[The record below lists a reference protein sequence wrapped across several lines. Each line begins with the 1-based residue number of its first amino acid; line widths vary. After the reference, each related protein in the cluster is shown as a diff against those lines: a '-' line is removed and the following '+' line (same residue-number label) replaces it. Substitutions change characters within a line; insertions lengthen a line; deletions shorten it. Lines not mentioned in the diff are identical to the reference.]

1 MKGKFFK
8 KGISAVMTLAL
19 TLGSTSA
26 FAMVVPPADAVPID
40 TVLKESDFESSNKLF
55 NQGEIKK
62 LVDGNNVLNITTSE
76 GWGELNL
83 GNGSL
88 PKGKDMVISFSAM
101 TGASDGF
108 KLFLR
113 KKGSTG
119 AYLDFAGIEF
129 ATDGKIKANDGIG
142 AMESYN
148 SEICTYNKDK
158 WYNIDMVVCDAASES
173 YDTYVEYYVNGELK
187 KTISSKKL
195 SSTNKDNTMPLSS
208 VFVSNTSGKTENIAN
223 YLDNFKVYYTDKP
236 EKYYAYGDTD
246 KAVTDG
252 TVNVEF
258 SETPLATKESAKL
271 YSPSGNGIN
280 LSSQT
285 VSGRFA
291 KYSFDKSLLSEE
303 GEYTLVLPQTESVTG
318 KKLANNVVVFDK
330 KDGIKV
336 NEVRYI
342 NEYNFDDCT
351 EGDDGAAT
359 MLNYISA
366 GYGGKYSLIPSE
378 IVNDG
383 KSGKGLM
390 FNYTHPDSQ
399 TYTEGTSLTGFKSP
413 KAFDTST
420 VSGLNEFIMEF
431 DIKAPEQNGK
441 IVSPSFYLFAKGK
454 KVGLILIDKN
464 GYLVAAKSVNANG
477 DIVYE
482 WSGVVDENGNYKQ
495 GFSEETYSVIKT
507 EAGQWY
513 NVKMGLVPSKN
524 EIRYYVDDKFI
535 GSYVNDQ
542 LEGALP
548 TELRIA
554 ANNFGDRSGTT
565 PQRTVIDN
573 VRFGWTLGDTLKT
586 AEDKNCIINNDKPDL
601 NPEPVEGKDVWEIT
615 NEKVEFLQN
624 LNAEFDSGALIVS
637 TDVTLET
644 IKPNVGV
651 LIETKHKKGCPLVSV
666 SILNGSGDIG
676 IDSTASND
684 PGKYSVAD
692 KYSKFV
698 QTPNMA
704 VVKNVFKPKTPVNI
718 TAYMD
723 AKREYIYV
731 FINKMYATKLT
742 VSRLQGSETKVFD
755 VNDDGS
761 ISADEITPGN
771 IVIRQLYR
779 AKDQGQCKVE
789 NTKLMSVDNTQDV
802 KSIRLTAKD
811 GSENEEFTLYNN
823 NIPASIN
830 KITLS
835 YGAALTSIE
844 NAEITLKNKN
854 GDKTIPINAEL
865 SADKKTIALTILSV
879 LTNDTYVLSVKN
891 IADVRNLQRE
901 FNVRDDRGIVFDK
914 FSVEK
919 NTDGEYYADLSVKN
933 YSVFDKSFT
942 LIICEY
948 SNEEIPKMLGIEQI
962 SRKVKSGQSISLND
976 SDLSLVPKSANSKV
990 KAFIWNNI
998 SKDPDG
1004 NTTIKDSAEYQTK

>member
-1 MKGKFFK
+1 MKGKIFK
-8 KGISAVMTLAL
+8 KGISAVLTLAMTLGCA
-19 TLGSTSA
+19 SA
-26 FAMVVPPADAVPID
+26 FAMVVPPSDAVPTG

-62 LVDGNNVLNITTSE
+62 LEDGNNVLNITSKN
-76 GWGELNL
+76 WGELNL
-83 GNGSL
+83 GNSSL
-88 PKGKDMVISFSAM
+88 AKGRDMVISFSAM

-113 KKGSTG
+113 KKGSAS

-129 ATDGKIKANDGIG
+129 TTDGKIKANDGIG
-142 AMESYN
+142 ALGSVYN
-148 SEICTYNKDK
+148 SEICTYDADK
-158 WYNIDMVVCDAASES
+158 WYNIDMVICDAASES

-195 SSTNKDNTMPLSS
+195 SSTNKDNTMPLSY
-208 VFVSNTSGKTENIAN
+208 VFVSNTSGETENIAN
-223 YLDNFKVYYTDKP
+223 YIDNFKVYYTDTT

-271 YSPSGNGIN
+271 YSPVGGEIAVSG
-280 LSSQT
+280 QT
-285 VSGRFA
+285 VDGRFA

-342 NEYNFDDCT
+342 SEYNFDDCT
-351 EGDDGAAT
+351 EGADGAAT
-359 MLNYISA
+359 MLNGISA
-366 GYGGKYSLIPSE
+366 GYGGNYSLIPSE
-378 IVNDG
+378 IVSDG

-390 FNYTHPDSQ
+390 FNYTHSSGNI
-399 TYTEGTSLTGFKSP
+399 YTEGNSLTGFKSP
-413 KAFDTST
+413 KAFDTAK
-420 VSGLNEFIMEF
+420 VSGLNEFIAEF

-441 IVSPSFYLFAKGK
+441 IVSPSFYLYVGGTKA
-454 KVGLILIDKN
+454 GLIIIDKN

-477 DIVYE
+477 NIVYE
-482 WSGVVDENGNYKQ
+482 WSGVVDENGNYKS
-495 GFSEETYSVIKT
+495 GFSEETHSVIKT
-507 EAGQWY
+507 TAGQWY

-535 GSYVNDQ
+535 GSYVNDT
-542 LEGALP
+542 LSGKKP
-548 TELRIA
+548 SELRIA
-554 ANNFGDRSGTT
+554 ANDYGDKSGTI
-565 PQRTVIDN
+565 PQKTAIDN

-586 AEDKNCIINNDKPDL
+586 VEDVNGQINNPAVED
-601 NPEPVEGKDVWEIT
+601 PEPDEGTAVWKMK
-615 NEKVEFLQN
+615 NDSVQFVQN
-624 LNAEFDSGALIVS
+624 SNAEFDSGALIVS

-666 SILNGSGDIG
+666 SILNESGDIG
-676 IDSTASND
+676 VDSTSSNTT
-684 PGKYSVAD
+684 GKYSVAD
-692 KYSKFV
+692 KYSKFSESESMTV
-698 QTPNMA
+698 LRNI
-704 VVKNVFKPKTPVNI
+704 FKSNIPVNI

-723 AKREYIYV
+723 ANREYIYV
-731 FINKMYATKLT
+731 FINKMYATKLEI
-742 VSRLQGSETKVFD
+742 SKLQGSTAKVFD
-755 VNDDGS
+755 ANNDGS
-761 ISADEITPGN
+761 ISDDEITPGN
-771 IVIRQLYR
+771 IVIRQLYGAR
-779 AKDQGQCKVE
+779 NQGAYKVE
-789 NTKLMSVDNTQDV
+789 NIKLMSVDNTQDV

-823 NIPASIN
+823 NIPANIN

-854 GDKTIPINAEL
+854 GDKTIPITAEL

-891 IADVRNLQRE
+891 ITGVRNLQRE

-919 NTDGEYYADLSVKN
+919 NTDGKYYADLSVTN

-948 SNEEIPKMLGIEQI
+948 SNAEIPEMLGIEQI
-962 SRKVKSGQSISLND
+962 SINVKSGQSISLND
-976 SDLSLVPKSANSKV
+976 SNLSLEPKSANSKV

-1004 NTTIKDSAEYQTK
+1004 NTTIKDSAEYQTR